1 MENKLDAQKKPSV
14 QGPKQRETLLS
25 QEQIIQL
32 KIIEKLTET
41 MCFRAAE
48 GSKNY
53 FRIMSARLSR
63 EKFEYVMQALTTLGE
78 RERGEGET
86 ALIDLASILREI
98 KLLTPRKKT
107 QYEQDAEELFAE
119 QRKAREQAIGN

>member
-1 MENKLDAQKKPSV
+1 
-14 QGPKQRETLLS
+14 
-25 QEQIIQL
+25 
-32 KIIEKLTET
+32 
-41 MCFRAAE
+41 
-48 GSKNY
+48 
-53 FRIMSARLSR
+53 
-63 EKFEYVMQALTTLGE
+63 MQALTTLGE